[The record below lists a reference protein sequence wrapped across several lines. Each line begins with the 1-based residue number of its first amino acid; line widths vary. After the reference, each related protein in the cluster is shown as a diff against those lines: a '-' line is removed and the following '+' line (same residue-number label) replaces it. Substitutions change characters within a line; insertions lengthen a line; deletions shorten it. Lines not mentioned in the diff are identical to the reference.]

1 MAVDSE
7 QGKLFV
13 GGIPW
18 ETTEDR
24 LKDYFQTYGE
34 VREVVIMKDR
44 ATGRSRGFGF
54 VLFADPEV
62 ADRVVEEKHTI
73 DGRQVPKARSLYR
86 NVQNF
91 MFVHLTVTLDLV
103 RSDSSYTSLDPS
115 QQLTPFV
122 FLFAG

>member
-1 MAVDSE
+1 MDSE
-7 QGKLFV
+7 AGKLFV

-18 ETTEDR
+18 DTTEDR

-62 ADRVVEEKHTI
+62 ADRVVLEKHTI
-73 DGRQVPKARSLYR
+73 DGRQVSL
-86 NVQNF
+86 
-91 MFVHLTVTLDLV
+91 
-103 RSDSSYTSLDPS
+103 
-115 QQLTPFV
+115 
-122 FLFAG
+122 